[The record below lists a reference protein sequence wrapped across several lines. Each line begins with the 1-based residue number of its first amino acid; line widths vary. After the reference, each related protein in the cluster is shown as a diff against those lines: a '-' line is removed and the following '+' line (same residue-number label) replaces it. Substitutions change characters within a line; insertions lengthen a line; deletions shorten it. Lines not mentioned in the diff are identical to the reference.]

1 MIDKTSTIIF
11 LSGILLLIGSRLYMN
26 KSNTCTSRQR
36 VVMTICVTVSIIIM
50 VGAWILREV
59 RKNEGYR
66 FPSDDYRYAIDD
78 CAYVGGGAVCASY
91 PQIGPSLGW
100 VN

>member
-11 LSGILLLIGSRLYMN
+11 LIGILLLIVSHVYMN
-26 KSNTCTSRQR
+26 KSNTCTSII
-36 VVMTICVTVSIIIM
+36 MSICVVVSILLM
-50 VGAWILREV
+50 GGAWILREV
-59 RKNEGYR
+59 RKNEGYK
-66 FPSDDYRYAIDD
+66 FPSDDYRYAIND